1 MIYRLLDG
9 WMVFIIKDLIHSF
22 FGCLYGLIFS
32 WLSGLFFGRMDG
44 FFFPPTAQG
53 IWYDANGN
61 SVPQNPPQ
69 VPGLHPSEFEPMT
82 SEPPPGQNWNPSNI
96 GSPQFVENERR
107 KKEMYD
113 RIQRDIADRKRR
125 QAEYEKLKASVEA
138 RRAKEK
144 AHVVPKAKVVPKT
157 EAKPSGPK
165 PKAMPPAGGPQVK
178 AMPKRANAFH
188 NLSYAV
194 EHSSVEIQSLSSDEE
209 AQQIA
214 IPTPKAQQQYKT
226 YEAAMKRMRRQ

>member
-1 MIYRLLDG
+1 MSVWFDFFMVKWIVFWKDG
-9 WMVFIIKDLIHSF
+9 WI
-22 FGCLYGLIFS
+22 
-32 WLSGLFFGRMDG
+32 

-82 SEPPPGQNWNPSNI
+82 SEPPPGQNWNPSYI
-96 GSPQFVENERR
+96 GSPQYVENERR

-138 RRAKEK
+138 RKAK
-144 AHVVPKAKVVPKT
+144 ANVVPKAKSVPKT

-214 IPTPKAQQQYKT
+214 IPTQRPSSST
-226 YEAAMKRMRRQ
+226 KRTKQP

>member
-1 MIYRLLDG
+1 MSVWFDFFMVKWIVFWKDG
-9 WMVFIIKDLIHSF
+9 WI
-22 FGCLYGLIFS
+22 
-32 WLSGLFFGRMDG
+32 
-44 FFFPPTAQG
+44 FFPPTAQG

-82 SEPPPGQNWNPSNI
+82 SEPPPGQNWNPSYI
-96 GSPQFVENERR
+96 GSPQYVENERR

-144 AHVVPKAKVVPKT
+144 ANVVPKAKVVPKT

-226 YEAAMKRMRRQ
+226 YEAAMKRLRRQ

>member
-1 MIYRLLDG
+1 MKEEKKKCTTEFTEILL
-9 WMVFIIKDLIHSF
+9 I
-22 FGCLYGLIFS
+22 
-32 WLSGLFFGRMDG
+32 
-44 FFFPPTAQG
+44 
-53 IWYDANGN
+53 
-61 SVPQNPPQ
+61 
-69 VPGLHPSEFEPMT
+69 
-82 SEPPPGQNWNPSNI
+82 
-96 GSPQFVENERR
+96 
-107 KKEMYD
+107 
-113 RIQRDIADRKRR
+113 RKRR

-144 AHVVPKAKVVPKT
+144 ATSVPKAKSVPKT

-165 PKAMPPAGGPQVK
+165 PKAMPTAGGPQVK

-209 AQQIA
+209 AQAIA

>member
-1 MIYRLLDG
+1 MSVWFDFFMVKWIVFWKDG
-9 WMVFIIKDLIHSF
+9 WI
-22 FGCLYGLIFS
+22 
-32 WLSGLFFGRMDG
+32 
-44 FFFPPTAQG
+44 FFPPTAQG

-82 SEPPPGQNWNPSNI
+82 SEPPPGQNWNPSYI
-96 GSPQFVENERR
+96 GSPQYVENERR

-144 AHVVPKAKVVPKT
+144 ANVVPKAKVVPKT

>member
-1 MIYRLLDG
+1 MSVWFDFFMVKRIVFWKDG
-9 WMVFIIKDLIHSF
+9 WI
-22 FGCLYGLIFS
+22 
-32 WLSGLFFGRMDG
+32 
-44 FFFPPTAQG
+44 FFPPTAQG

-82 SEPPPGQNWNPSNI
+82 SEPPPGQNWNPSYI
-96 GSPQFVENERR
+96 GSPQYVENERR

-125 QAEYEKLKASVEA
+125 KAEYEKLKASVEA
-138 RRAKEK
+138 RKAK
-144 AHVVPKAKVVPKT
+144 ANVAPKAKSVPKT

>member
-1 MIYRLLDG
+1 MDCFLEG
-9 WMVFIIKDLIHSF
+9 WI
-22 FGCLYGLIFS
+22 
-32 WLSGLFFGRMDG
+32 
-44 FFFPPTAQG
+44 FFPPTAQG

-82 SEPPPGQNWNPSNI
+82 SEPPPGQNWNPSYI
-96 GSPQFVENERR
+96 GSPQYVENERR

-125 QAEYEKLKASVEA
+125 QEQYEKLKASVEA

-144 AHVVPKAKVVPKT
+144 ANVVPKT
-157 EAKPSGPK
+157 KAKPSGPK
-165 PKAMPPAGGPQVK
+165 PKAMPSAPKGGPQVK
-178 AMPKRANAFH
+178 AMPKNAFH

-194 EHSSVEIQSLSSDEE
+194 EHSSVEIQSASSDEE
-209 AQQIA
+209 AQAIA

>member
-1 MIYRLLDG
+1 MSVWFDFFMVKRIVFWKDG
-9 WMVFIIKDLIHSF
+9 WI
-22 FGCLYGLIFS
+22 
-32 WLSGLFFGRMDG
+32 
-44 FFFPPTAQG
+44 FFPPTAQG

-82 SEPPPGQNWNPSNI
+82 SEPPPGQNWNPSYI
-96 GSPQFVENERR
+96 GSPAYVENERR

-144 AHVVPKAKVVPKT
+144 ANVVPKAKVMPKT

-226 YEAAMKRMRRQ
+226 YEAAMKRLRRQ

>member
-1 MIYRLLDG
+1 MDCFLEG
-9 WMVFIIKDLIHSF
+9 WIDFFSPQQPREFGMMPMATVFLRIHLRF
-22 FGCLYGLIFS
+22 L
-32 WLSGLFFGRMDG
+32 G
-44 FFFPPTAQG
+44 F
-53 IWYDANGN
+53 I
-61 SVPQNPPQ
+61 
-69 VPGLHPSEFEPMT
+69 H
-82 SEPPPGQNWNPSNI
+82 WNPSYI
-96 GSPQFVENERR
+96 GSPQYVENERR

-144 AHVVPKAKVVPKT
+144 ATSVPKAKSVPKT

-209 AQQIA
+209 AQAIA